1 MDQFGSVV
9 LLLRQTRSE
18 DGGDLRSSN
27 SPLSALT
34 LHLMTS
40 GNVQL
45 AANDLYPV
53 ISRGNRC
60 SLFFWEGGLGGEWG
74 GLDVTN
80 AECAAVKR
88 INSTPP
94 PLSSTLFSQAV
105 QRSGLVQREMPMMI
119 VGGFLSAGLGENSGK
134 TLVKCNCSSKH
145 SAHYL
150 IIRAA

>member
-1 MDQFGSVV
+1 MDQLGSVP

-18 DGGDLRSSN
+18 DGGDLHSSN

-53 ISRGNRC
+53 ISRGNRR
-60 SLFFWEGGLGGEWG
+60 SLFFCGGEWG
-74 GLDVTN
+74 GLDITD

-88 INSTPP
+88 INSAPPLQPP
-94 PLSSTLFSQAV
+94 PLSSTLFSQAA
-105 QRSGLVQREMPMMI
+105 QRSGLVQREMLMMI
-119 VGGFLSAGLGENSGK
+119 SDLVGHFFFF
-134 TLVKCNCSSKH
+134 
-145 SAHYL
+145 
-150 IIRAA
+150 